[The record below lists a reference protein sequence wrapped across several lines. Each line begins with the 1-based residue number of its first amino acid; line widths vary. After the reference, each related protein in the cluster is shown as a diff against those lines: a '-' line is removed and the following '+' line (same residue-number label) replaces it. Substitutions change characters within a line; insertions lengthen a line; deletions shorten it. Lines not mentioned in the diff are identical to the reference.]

1 MKKPTTKILRECIG
15 KLNTSISMDGIS
27 DKENLYDR
35 GVLDSINIIPL
46 VLLLEAELGF
56 EFSYEQI
63 THENFSSI
71 SNLLVLLDA
80 RYEANQLGSK

>member
-1 MKKPTTKILRECIG
+1 
-15 KLNTSISMDGIS
+15 
-27 DKENLYDR
+27 
-35 GVLDSINIIPL
+35 
-46 VLLLEAELGF
+46 LGF

-80 RYEANQLGSK
+80 RFEASQLGSK